1 MACAHNQVT
10 PNALRGVKPGHWP
23 IGGGLYHFDGLF
35 EECKQDVWRHARND
49 EDESTKPWQLKSV
62 PCGC

>member
-23 IGGGLYHFDGLF
+23 IGGGLYHFDGLC
-35 EECKQDVWRHARND
+35 EECKKACGVTLETTRMRARN
-49 EDESTKPWQLKSV
+49 P
-62 PCGC
+62 GN